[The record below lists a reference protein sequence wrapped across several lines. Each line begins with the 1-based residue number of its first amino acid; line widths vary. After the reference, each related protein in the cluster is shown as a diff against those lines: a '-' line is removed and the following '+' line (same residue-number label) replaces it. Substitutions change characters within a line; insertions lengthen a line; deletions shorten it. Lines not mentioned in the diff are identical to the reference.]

1 MMLDDEEGSEVAD
14 SLQTNVFR
22 GPSSSFQLELPRR
35 VLFQAKVT
43 ALNVYAVLFVGH
55 AVEGL
60 CVIVNTIVIKYFHCY
75 SQMPNQ
81 RGTCRSACCYSFK

>member
-1 MMLDDEEGSEVAD
+1 MRLRLEMMLDDEEGSEVAD

-43 ALNVYAVLFVGH
+43 ALIVTAVLIVGQ
-55 AVEGL
+55 AVEISLLTIDGEPKWYL
-60 CVIVNTIVIKYFHCY
+60 SICMVI
-75 SQMPNQ
+75 SPP
-81 RGTCRSACCYSFK
+81 R